1 MPAQSDLILPTPQ
14 QIAWQDGEF
23 GMFCHFGLN
32 TFVDREWGDG
42 QQSPTMFDPESF
54 DAD

>member
-23 GMFCHFGLN
+23 GMFCH
-32 TFVDREWGDG
+32 